1 MKRTNEG
8 EVIMKNHSNDT
19 QFVKVDLLDVLL
31 DENNTAPIYLYSGD
45 NRIAFEQVAVI
56 PFEDKLYCILKP
68 IDHINGVAKEEAIV
82 FLVSS
87 DNNGDSVLEVETDE
101 DTAIA
106 VFEQY
111 YDLIEENALRRKRNS

>member
-1 MKRTNEG
+1 M
-8 EVIMKNHSNDT
+8 
-19 QFVKVDLLDVLL
+19 
-31 DENNTAPIYLYSGD
+31 
-45 NRIAFEQVAVI
+45 
-56 PFEDKLYCILKP
+56 
-68 IDHINGVAKEEAIV
+68 

>member
-1 MKRTNEG
+1 
-8 EVIMKNHSNDT
+8 MKNHSNDT
-19 QFVKVDLLDVLL
+19 QLVKVDLLDVLL

-68 IDHINGVAKEEAIV
+68 IDHINGVAKDEAIV

-101 DTAIA
+101 KTAIA

>member
-1 MKRTNEG
+1 
-8 EVIMKNHSNDT
+8 MKNLNEDAEY
-19 QFVKVDLLDVLL
+19 VKVDLLDVLL
-31 DENNTAPIYLYSGD
+31 DENNTAPIYLYSD
-45 NRIAFEQVAVI
+45 ENRIAFEQVAVI

-68 IDHINGVAKEEAIV
+68 IDHINGVADDEAIV

-87 DNNGDSVLEVETDE
+87 DNDGEYVLEVETDE